1 MAYEWENSTLEQKK
15 AKLEELKAKLAQ
27 AKMDS
32 EYRQQRGGLTR
43 AAEAM
48 MQYDP
53 MGAFNLLDK
62 REALDVKRQQV
73 AASTSGKK
81 VLLDE
86 IKAMNWSV
94 QNATNPS
101 VKQQLSDNLE
111 ELNKQYLAKYGVTP
125 EQDME
130 KDPVSW
136 LSDYWDKIAIPSY
149 GVNEDGTIKNSS
161 KLKDDI
167 KRKARAEGFS
177 VLDKDIDAK
186 IDGHNADAQR
196 AYGAK
201 TGKQAFEL
209 SQAKSGEEFSQTK
222 YENWLKNTI
231 PGIDKAS
238 NELSTLSQGFA
249 SAKAQGERSPIGGAY
264 IAMKKSLGDAL
275 SNADFSGIAGF
286 GVGQGLISKFK
297 SALGASAMTEA
308 QAKDILTT
316 AIQGYNDMVD
326 LYNRSLDEKT
336 RGEPSNYVSKAKKA
350 YGVQKLTLPTFS
362 KNKDESAGK
371 GLLRGGKK
379 SGSASDLDKELG
391 L

>member
-15 AKLEELKAKLAQ
+15 AKLQELQAKLAQ

-32 EYRQQRGGLTR
+32 EYKQQRGGLTR

-48 MQYDP
+48 MPYDP
-53 MGAFNLLDK
+53 TGAFNLLDK
-62 REALDVKRQQV
+62 REALDVKRQQL

-111 ELNKQYLAKYGVTP
+111 QLNKQYLSRYGVTP

-130 KDPVSW
+130 KDPTSW
-136 LSDYWDKIAIPSY
+136 LSDYWSKIAIPSY
-149 GVNEDGTIKNSS
+149 GVNENGTIKNSS
-161 KLKDDI
+161 KLKGDI
-167 KRKARAEGFS
+167 KQAAKVAGFS

-186 IDGHNADAQR
+186 IDGYNTDAKNSYSAR
-196 AYGAK
+196 
-201 TGKQAFEL
+201 TEKQQFEL
-209 SQAKSGEEFSQTK
+209 SQAKSGEEFNQAK
-222 YENWLKNTI
+222 YENWLKNTL
-231 PGIDKAS
+231 PSLEKAA

-249 SAKAQGERSPIGGAY
+249 LAKAQGERSPIGGAY

-275 SNADFSGIAGF
+275 SNSDFSGIAGF
-286 GVGQGLISKFK
+286 GIGQGLISKFK
-297 SALGASAMTEA
+297 SALGAAAMTEE

-326 LYNRSLDEKT
+326 LYNSNLASRTK
-336 RGEPSNYVSKAKKA
+336 GEPSEYVNKARKA
-350 YGVQKLTLPTFS
+350 YGVQKLSLPSFS
-362 KNKDESAGK
+362 KNKDEAAGK
-371 GLLRGGKK
+371 GLIRGGKK

>member
-1 MAYEWENSTLEQKK
+1 MAYDWENSTLEQKK
-15 AKLEELKAKLAQ
+15 AKLQELQAKLAQ

-32 EYRQQRGGLTR
+32 EYRQQRDGLTR
-43 AAEAM
+43 AAETM

-53 MGAFNLLDK
+53 MGAFGLMDK
-62 REALDVKRQQV
+62 REALDVKRLQL

-94 QNATNPS
+94 QNAVNPS
-101 VKQQLSDNLE
+101 VKQQLLDNLE

-130 KDPVSW
+130 KDPTSW
-136 LSDYWDKIAIPSY
+136 LSDYWGKIAIPSY

-167 KRKARAEGFS
+167 KKAARSEGFS

-186 IDGHNADAQR
+186 IEGYNDDAER
-196 AYGAK
+196 AYRAR
-201 TGKQAFEL
+201 TGKQQFDL
-209 SQAKSGEEFSQTK
+209 TQAKSGEEFSQAK
-222 YENWLKNTI
+222 YENWLKNTL
-231 PGIDKAS
+231 PGIEKAS
-238 NELSTLSQGFA
+238 SELSTLSQGFA
-249 SAKAQGERSPIGGAY
+249 SAKTYGEENAISGAY
-264 IAMKKSLGDAL
+264 LAMKKSLGDAL

-286 GVGQGLISKFK
+286 GIGQGLISKFK
-297 SALGASAMTEA
+297 STLGASAMTEA
-308 QAKDILTT
+308 QAKEILTT

-326 LYNRSLDEKT
+326 LYYGSLAKKT
-336 RGEPSNYVSKAKKA
+336 AGEPSSYVTKAKKA
-350 YGVQKLTLPTFS
+350 YGVQKLDLPVFT
-362 KNKDESAGK
+362 KNVDEAAGK
-371 GLLRGGKK
+371 DLLPGGKK
-379 SGSASDLDKELG
+379 TGSASDLDRDLG